1 MCAARAG
8 AEPAPHPPCRAS
20 SVSLYDEG
28 STQCFSYRLDPPPSS
43 KESQLMGHTHTT
55 VAGTRGGHRVKGKQH
70 HHSASGT

>member
-1 MCAARAG
+1 MLLLPSR
-8 AEPAPHPPCRAS
+8 
-20 SVSLYDEG
+20 
-28 STQCFSYRLDPPPSS
+28 PPPSS